1 MYKILITGKE
11 KVDRYIVSA
20 NLSSNSFVLLFS
32 ENVSVSEDICSHS
45 HIDAFV
51 FISHNED
58 SKVTGLIKKLRNSTI
73 YKHSPIAVIT
83 DSNNNFLR
91 YPLVFLI
98 TDIYSKYEYLNFRA
112 IIDHDISVSTKG
124 KQKRRIIIENN
135 NFVSMIDISDILFIE
150 ADKHKS
156 VVYSADDFY
165 EIPFSLKN
173 VSEHISDTPLFQ
185 CHRSYIVN
193 TENISFINKNSS
205 SWEISFSRTNKTV
218 PVSRN
223 KKHELTTF
231 IRNKNYLDMHTLK
244 C

>member
-11 KVDRYIVSA
+11 KIDRYIVSA
-20 NLSSNSFVLLFS
+20 NLSSGRFVLLFS
-32 ENVSVSEDICSHS
+32 ENISISDDICSHS

-51 FISHNED
+51 FISHNELTETI
-58 SKVTGLIKKLRNSTI
+58 SFIKKLRSSII

-83 DSNNNFLR
+83 DSKSNFD
-91 YPLVFLI
+91 YDPLIFPI
-98 TDIYSKYEYLNFRA
+98 TDIYGKKEYLNFSA
-112 IIDHDISVSTKG
+112 IIAHDIAGFKG
-124 KQKRRIIIENN
+124 IQKRRIIIENN
-135 NFVSMIDISDILFIE
+135 SFLSMLDISDILFIE

-156 VVYSADDFY
+156 VVYSADTFY
-165 EIPFSLKN
+165 EIPFSLKT
-173 VSEHISDTPLFQ
+173 VAEYISKTPLFQ

-205 SWEISFSRTNKTV
+205 SWEISFSHTDKTI

-223 KKHELTTF
+223 KKHELSAF
-231 IRNKNYLDMHTLK
+231 IHNKNNVDIHTLK